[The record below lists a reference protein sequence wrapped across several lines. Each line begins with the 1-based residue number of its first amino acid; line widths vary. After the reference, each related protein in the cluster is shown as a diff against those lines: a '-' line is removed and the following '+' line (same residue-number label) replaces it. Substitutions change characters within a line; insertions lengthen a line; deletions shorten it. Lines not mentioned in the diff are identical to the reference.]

1 MPTNGSTIISND
13 APSHKETGEDQLED
27 KEEEDDL
34 NTTQPMC
41 LLQWIMYQSPWTC
54 QEAAP
59 QIIGE
64 DKADNKGTGGN
75 EDPLKDTKDE

>member
-41 LLQWIMYQSPWTC
+41 LLQ
-54 QEAAP
+54 
-59 QIIGE
+59 
-64 DKADNKGTGGN
+64 
-75 EDPLKDTKDE
+75 